1 MYLRENV
8 KVMTMNLIARSWRI
22 IFHADPSPEAIQ
34 QVKKFLI
41 FGTGMIAAKFMSIAA
56 QIVMGRKLGPEVYGQ
71 LTMILLLSGYFSM
84 PIVNGWGLVF
94 TKIAAREKDRK
105 KKEQALKALLL
116 IVGACGVLTIFL
128 LFFLQSPLAN
138 LLDITP
144 QSMKLTLLMTVFYA
158 WWTLSKQ
165 VAQGLQDWHVYIII
179 ENIWAILVVS
189 GVVALLVWSKCN
201 LATVS
206 GVFFVGYFLSGL
218 VLFKNIWQSFFVR
231 IRREYV
237 KDILSHG
244 WLLLL
249 NGLVGVATFSID
261 RVLLNRSLGAEEV
274 GIYQAHFL
282 STYGIISAFM
292 TILLTYIFPIFCRND
307 NMQVMLSK
315 INKIQYPVTILT
327 STAIGGLVLWMYSYP
342 VSLALF
348 GSLCLFNAV
357 QLHVQLKT
365 WYLASR
371 GVSESKI
378 SFQSQLI
385 FLSVN
390 VLMLIILIDN
400 IGIVAGGVSLLV
412 AACASLAYLVKSE
425 HILPYERTV

>member
-1 MYLRENV
+1 M
-8 KVMTMNLIARSWRI
+8 
-22 IFHADPSPEAIQ
+22 
-34 QVKKFLI
+34 
-41 FGTGMIAAKFMSIAA
+41 
-56 QIVMGRKLGPEVYGQ
+56 
-71 LTMILLLSGYFSM
+71 
-84 PIVNGWGLVF
+84 
-94 TKIAAREKDRK
+94 
-105 KKEQALKALLL
+105 
-116 IVGACGVLTIFL
+116 TIFL
-128 LFFLQSPLAN
+128 LFFLQRPIAN

-158 WWTLSKQ
+158 WWTLTKQ
-165 VAQGLQDWHVYIII
+165 VAQGLQDWHAYIII
-179 ENIWAILVVS
+179 ENIWATLVVS
-189 GVVALLVWSKCN
+189 GIIVLLVWSKCN

-206 GVFFVGYFLSGL
+206 GAFFVGYFLSGL
-218 VLFKNIWQSFFVR
+218 VLFKNIWQSFFAR
-231 IRREYV
+231 IKKEYI
-237 KDILSHG
+237 KDIFSHG
-244 WLLLL
+244 WFLLL

-292 TILLTYIFPIFCRND
+292 TILITYIFPIFCKND
-307 NMQVMLSK
+307 NMQSVLNK
-315 INKIQYPVTILT
+315 INKIQYPVTVLT
-327 STAIGGLVLWMYSYP
+327 SIVIGGLVLWMYSYP

-357 QLHVQLKT
+357 QCHVQLKT

-378 SFQSQLI
+378 LFQSQLI

-390 VLMLIILIDN
+390 VLMLIILIKN

-412 AACASLAYLVKSE
+412 AACASLTYLIKSE
-425 HILPYERTV
+425 HNMPYERTV